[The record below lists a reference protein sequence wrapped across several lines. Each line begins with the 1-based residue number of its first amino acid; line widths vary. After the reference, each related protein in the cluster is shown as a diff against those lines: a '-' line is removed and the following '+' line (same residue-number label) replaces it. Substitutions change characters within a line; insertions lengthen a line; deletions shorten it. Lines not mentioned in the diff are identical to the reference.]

1 MCIVLSKYLQT
12 GLYNYNLPYCVAIY
26 SQTKASTLT
35 FTRKVPKYII
45 HFWRY
50 LSVKVCTGVFFS
62 KGSLA
67 GVLILGGGCIV
78 SHHIGGFYLR
88 VRGGVLK
95 EETRCAVLYY
105 QDLPNCGFG
114 QNYSFFTQ
122 FLLIINLK

>member
-88 VRGGVLK
+88 VRGGGSERGNTV
-95 EETRCAVLYY
+95 CCII
-105 QDLPNCGFG
+105 LPRPTKLRFRTKL
-114 QNYSFFTQ
+114 QLFYSVFTHY
-122 FLLIINLK
+122 